1 MKTAIRL
8 LAFLRPL
15 AGWVLLSILL
25 AGGTIACNIGLLGT
39 SASLIARAALHPSV
53 AELEVAIVGVRFFGI
68 LRGVLRY
75 WERLASHSANFKLLS
90 GLRTWFY
97 HKLEPLAPARLV
109 AARHGDL
116 LDRVIADI
124 DGLEDFYVRA
134 AAPPLTAVLIT
145 GGMGL
150 FIGAAYP
157 TLGEALVI
165 GLAVSG
171 VGVPWLARQMGR
183 RPGAALVAER
193 ANVSA
198 GLVDGIQGLADLSAY
213 GAAKAYFS
221 DLREAS
227 EAAGLAQVR
236 LASRGGM
243 ANALN
248 GLAAHLTLWAV
259 LVIAIPL
266 VRAGGMDGVTLA
278 VIALVT
284 LASFEA
290 TLPLGPAAQ
299 RLDAALS
306 SAERL
311 FEIADMAPVVSVPQ
325 EPAARPSGT
334 DLQIRGLTFRYADN
348 LPPALEQFSCDLP
361 VGKRI
366 GMVGPSGAGKSS
378 LINLLLRFWDYGEGE
393 IRLDGRELREYG
405 FDDVRRCL
413 AVIGAEPYLFSG
425 TLRANLLLARPGAS
439 EDELKRALRV
449 AKLEEWVESLPKG
462 LETWMGERG
471 GQISGGER
479 QRVALARAVLQ
490 DAGIWLL
497 DEPTAHLDPR
507 TREAVNATLQEAACG
522 RSLVWITHDLRA
534 LDRMDEVIVLKEG
547 RVVERGSPTELRA
560 QGGWYAR
567 WSGARVV

>member
-15 AGWVLLSILL
+15 AGWVALSVLL

-75 WERLASHSANFKLLS
+75 LERLASHSANFRLLA

-97 HKLEPLAPARLV
+97 HKLEPLTPARLV
-109 AARHGDL
+109 EARHGDL

-134 AAPPLTAVLIT
+134 AAPPLTALLVT

-150 FIGAAYP
+150 FMGAAFP
-157 TLGEALVI
+157 ALGEALVI
-165 GLAVSG
+165 GLAASG
-171 VGVPWLARQMGR
+171 VGVPWLARQMSR

-193 ANVSA
+193 ATLSA
-198 GLVDGIQGLADLSAY
+198 GLVDGIQGLADLAAC
-213 GAAKAYFS
+213 GAEKAYFA
-221 DLREAS
+221 DLRKAS
-227 EAAGLAQVR
+227 EAAGRAQVR

-259 LVIAIPL
+259 LVMAIPM

-311 FEIADMAPVVSVPQ
+311 FEIADMEPVVRAPQ
-325 EPAARPSGT
+325 ESAAAPSGT
-334 DLQIRGLTFRYADN
+334 DLQIRGLTFRYAED
-348 LPPALEQFSCDLP
+348 LAPALEQFDCDLP
-361 VGKRI
+361 AGKRI
-366 GMVGPSGAGKSS
+366 GMVGPSGAGKST
-378 LINLLLRFWDYGEGE
+378 LINLLLRFWDYEVGE

-405 FDDVRRCL
+405 FEDVRSCL
-413 AVIGAEPYLFSG
+413 AVIGAEPYLFNG

-439 EDELKRALRV
+439 AEELKQALRV
-449 AKLEEWVESLPKG
+449 ARLEAWIESLPKG
-462 LETWMGERG
+462 LDTWVGERG

-490 DAGIWLL
+490 DARIWLL
-497 DEPTAHLDPR
+497 DEPTAHLDPG

-522 RSLVWITHDLRA
+522 RSLVWITHELRA
-534 LDRMDEVIVLKEG
+534 LDAMDEIIVLKEG
-547 RVVERGSPTELRA
+547 RVIERGSPAQLRA

-567 WSGARVV
+567 WSGVRII